1 MPSAID
7 QFAATIENEIRR
19 LQLDTMVGFG
29 AIHCAVIV
37 QDGVIQ
43 LIEIEP
49 KFKRK
54 PRQQRKG
61 EPITAAANR

>member
-7 QFAATIENEIRR
+7 QFAAVLETEVRR

-49 KFKRK
+49 KFKCK
-54 PRQQRKG
+54 PKQTTK
-61 EPITAAANR
+61 PK

>member
-7 QFAATIENEIRR
+7 QFAATIENVIRR

-54 PRQQRKG
+54 PKQRKG

>member
-7 QFAATIENEIRR
+7 QFATVLETEVRR
-19 LQLDTMVGFG
+19 LQIDTLVFFG
-29 AIHCAVIV
+29 SINCTVHV

-54 PRQQRKG
+54 PKQQKK
-61 EPITAAANR
+61 AQA

>member
-54 PRQQRKG
+54 PRQTTK
-61 EPITAAANR
+61 PK

>member
-7 QFAATIENEIRR
+7 QFALTIENEIRR

-54 PRQQRKG
+54 PKQTTK
-61 EPITAAANR
+61 PK

>member
-1 MPSAID
+1 MPSDAIN
-7 QFAATIENEIRR
+7 QFAQTLETEIRR
-19 LQLDTMVGFG
+19 LQLDTLIGFG

-54 PRQQRKG
+54 PKQTKRDLA
-61 EPITAAANR
+61 T

>member
-7 QFAATIENEIRR
+7 QFALTIENEIRR

-54 PRQQRKG
+54 PKQQKK
-61 EPITAAANR
+61 AQA

>member
-7 QFAATIENEIRR
+7 QFALTIENEIRR

-54 PRQQRKG
+54 PKQARK
-61 EPITAAANR
+61 ETDK